1 MNPHNI
7 CGDFFYLKNSM
18 SAKEIW
24 DYDKMKIDLIINY
37 GYNLEVIWETELKS
51 NNNKIITIL
60 NKYDTNNKL
69 FTK

>member
-1 MNPHNI
+1 
-7 CGDFFYLKNSM
+7 M

-24 DYDKMKIDLIINY
+24 CYDKMKIDLIINY

-60 NKYDTNNKL
+60 NKYDTTNKL
-69 FTK
+69 FIKQS